1 MRFPFGLIAAVVT
14 GLLSLS
20 GCAVAGDGPVR
31 LRAPAYAA
39 REPVAVTVTRD
50 GSRWTAAFDLNRN
63 APVWAFRESALLK
76 QTRQPWRPQQWT
88 VETPG
93 VVLERH
99 GFYDVLRAVDG
110 GPVPRQVRISLRPA
124 SGDLEAA
131 YNPALIFS
139 DGSVALA
146 SGQFDVMPYARVAE
160 IAALPQDLN
169 GLELPGAPSRVT
181 WIDRAGPVLF
191 NGRRQQAPT
200 AEDARTYVLFGTA
213 RLMDSDRLATV
224 IDPGL
229 PSWIGGEIGA
239 FAPRLTDYYTAR
251 LGPGQ
256 TEKPTVMVS
265 WSGARDGMT
274 SMGGSVLPG
283 LIVMSFEGTGVVTR
297 SDKVLAAARW
307 FVGHETAHFWL
318 GQTVRYEY
326 AREAWITEGGADLMA
341 IRALAAVDPTYD
353 PRDQLQGEVNDC
365 ITLAPGGAL
374 SGAGARGEHRAYYA
388 CGAVF
393 ALAAEAAQSRHD
405 GGDWFDFL
413 GPLLDANRSDG
424 VLTRAEWLAALTGVS
439 GDAAPA
445 LLIARMLDEGAG
457 DPATVLAEL
466 FDRTGVAYRLEDGT
480 LTLIQASPNG

>member
-1 MRFPFGLIAAVVT
+1 MHFPFGLIAAVVT

-20 GCAVAGDGPVR
+20 GCAAAGDGMSR
-31 LRAPAYAA
+31 FREPAHAA
-39 REPVAVTVTRD
+39 LEPVAVTVTRD
-50 GSRWTAAFDLNRN
+50 GARWTAAFDLDRD

-110 GPVPRQVRISLRPA
+110 GPVPRQVRISLRPE
-124 SGDLEAA
+124 SGDLEGA

-146 SGQFDVMPYARVAE
+146 SGQFDLMPYASMAE
-160 IAALPQDLN
+160 VAALPQDLN
-169 GLELPGAPSRVT
+169 GLVLPGAPSRVT

-191 NGRRQQAPT
+191 NGRRQQAPM

-213 RLMDSDRLATV
+213 RLMDSERLATV
-224 IDPGL
+224 IDPAL

-239 FAPRLTDYYTAR
+239 FAPRLADYYTAR

-283 LIVMSFEGTGVVTR
+283 LIAMSFEGSGVVAR

-307 FVGHETAHFWL
+307 FIGHETAHFWL

-353 PRDQLQGEVNDC
+353 PHDQLQGEVNDC
-365 ITLAPGGAL
+365 ITLASGGAL
-374 SGAGARGEHRAYYA
+374 SSAGTRGEHRAYYA

-393 ALAAEAAQSRHD
+393 ALAAEAAQRRRD

-413 GPLLDANRSDG
+413 RPLLDGNRTDG
-424 VLTRAEWLAALTGVS
+424 VLTRAEWLAAMTRVS
-439 GDAAPA
+439 GDADPA
-445 LLIARMLDEGAG
+445 RLIARMLDERVG
-457 DPATVLAEL
+457 DPASALARL
-466 FDRTGVAYRLEDGT
+466 FDHTGVAYRFEGGVLK
-480 LTLIQASPNG
+480 LL

>member
-1 MRFPFGLIAAVVT
+1 MRFSACLIAAVVS
-14 GLLSLS
+14 GLLSLT
-20 GCAVAGDGPVR
+20 GCATAADSPGQSP
-31 LRAPAYAA
+31 LPPYAA
-39 REPVAVTVTRD
+39 LDPVAVTVTRD
-50 GSRWTAAFDLNRN
+50 GNRWAADFALDRD

-76 QTRQPWRPQQWT
+76 ASREPWRPQQWT

-93 VVLERH
+93 VVMERY

-110 GPVPRQVRISLRPA
+110 GSVPRQVRIRLRPT

-131 YNPALIFS
+131 YSPALIFS

-146 SGQFDVMPYARVAE
+146 SDQFDLMPYASVAE
-160 IAALPQDLN
+160 VSALPQDLN
-169 GLELPGAPSRVT
+169 GLILPGGPSRVT
-181 WIDRAGPVLF
+181 WVDRAGPVLF

-200 AEDARTYVLFGTA
+200 AEHARTYVLFGTA
-213 RLMDSDRLATV
+213 RLMDSNRLATV
-224 IDPGL
+224 VDPGL
-229 PSWIGGEIGA
+229 PSWIGDEIGI
-239 FAPRLTDYYTAR
+239 FAPRLTDYYADR

-297 SDKVLAAARW
+297 SDRVLAAARW
-307 FVGHETAHFWL
+307 FIGHETAHFWL

-326 AREAWITEGGADLMA
+326 AREAWITEGGADPMA

-365 ITLAPGGAL
+365 ITLAAGGSLAN
-374 SGAGARGEHRAYYA
+374 AGTRGEHRAYYA

-393 ALAAEAAQSRHD
+393 ALAAEAAQRRHD

-413 GPLLDANRSDG
+413 RPLLDSNRDDG
-424 VLTRAEWLAALTGVS
+424 VLTRAEWLAAMTTVA
-439 GDAAPA
+439 GDAEPA
-445 LLIARMLDEGAG
+445 RLIARLLDDGAG
-457 DPATVLAEL
+457 EPVPVLAAL
-466 FDRTGVAYRLEDGT
+466 FDRTGVAYRVDDGT
-480 LTLIQASPNG
+480 LTLL

>member
-1 MRFPFGLIAAVVT
+1 MRFSAGFIAAVVT
-14 GLLSLS
+14 GLLSLT
-20 GCAVAGDGPVR
+20 GCATGEDSPGRSRLPV
-31 LRAPAYAA
+31 YAA
-39 REPVAVTVTRD
+39 LDPVAVTVTRD
-50 GSRWTAAFDLNRN
+50 GNRWTAAFALDQD

-76 QTRQPWRPQQWT
+76 ESREPWRPQQWT

-93 VVLERH
+93 VVMERH

-110 GPVPRQVRISLRPA
+110 GPVPRQVQIRLRPA

-139 DGSVALA
+139 DGSVALG
-146 SGQFDVMPYARVAE
+146 SGQFDVMPYASVAE

-181 WIDRAGPVLF
+181 WVDRAGPVLF
-191 NGRRQQAPT
+191 NGRREQAPT

-213 RLMDSDRLATV
+213 RLMDNARLATV
-224 IDPGL
+224 VDPAL
-229 PSWIGGEIGA
+229 PSWIGGEIGT
-239 FAPRLTDYYTAR
+239 FAPRLTDYYAER

-283 LIVMSFEGTGVVTR
+283 LIVMSFEGSGVVTR
-297 SDKVLAAARW
+297 SDRVLAAARW
-307 FVGHETAHFWL
+307 FIGHETAHFWL

-365 ITLAPGGAL
+365 ITLASGGSLA
-374 SGAGARGEHRAYYA
+374 SAGTRGEHRAYYA

-393 ALAAEAAQSRHD
+393 ALAAEAAQRRRD

-413 GPLLDANRSDG
+413 RPLLDANRSDG
-424 VLTRAEWLAALTGVS
+424 VLNRAEWLAAMTRVS
-439 GDAAPA
+439 GDAVSAR
-445 LLIARMLDEGAG
+445 LIAGLLDEGAG

-466 FDRTGVAYRLEDGT
+466 FDRTGVAHRLDDGT
-480 LTLIQASPNG
+480 LTLL

>member
-20 GCAVAGDGPVR
+20 GCAAAGDGMSR
-31 LRAPAYAA
+31 FREPAYAA
-39 REPVAVTVTRD
+39 LEPVAVTVTRD
-50 GSRWTAAFDLNRN
+50 GSRWTAAFDLDRD

-76 QTRQPWRPQQWT
+76 ESRQPWRPQQWT

-93 VVLERH
+93 VVMERH

-110 GPVPRQVRISLRPA
+110 GPVPRQVRISLRPE
-124 SGDLEAA
+124 SGDLEGA

-146 SGQFDVMPYARVAE
+146 SGQFDLMPYAGIAE
-160 IAALPQDLN
+160 VTALPQDLN
-169 GLELPGAPSRVT
+169 GLALPGAPSRVT

-213 RLMDSDRLATV
+213 RLVDSERLAMV
-224 IDPGL
+224 ADPAL
-229 PSWIGGEIGA
+229 PSWIGGEIEA

-265 WSGARDGMT
+265 WSGTRDGMT

-283 LIVMSFEGTGVVTR
+283 LIVLSFEGGGVLTR
-297 SDKVLAAARW
+297 SDKVLTAARW
-307 FVGHETAHFWL
+307 FMGHETAHFWL
-318 GQTVRYEY
+318 GQAVRYEY

-365 ITLAPGGAL
+365 ITLAAGGSLA
-374 SGAGARGEHRAYYA
+374 SAGTRGEHRAYYA

-393 ALAAEAAQSRHD
+393 ALAAEAAQRRHD

-413 GPLLDANRSDG
+413 RPLLDSNRDDG
-424 VLTRAEWLAALTGVS
+424 VLTRAEWLAAMTTAA
-439 GDAAPA
+439 GDAEPA
-445 LLIARMLDEGAG
+445 RLIARLLDDGAG
-457 DPATVLAEL
+457 EPVPVLAAL
-466 FDRTGVAYRLEDGT
+466 FDRTGVAYRVDDGT
-480 LTLIQASPNG
+480 LILL